1 MQNCDAINF
10 YVDIIIEYRN
20 SYRLTTN
27 DCFIEHYQQT
37 AEQFFD
43 YMDDEQL
50 EWLDGNISF
59 YRHGVM
65 EMYASKIIAL
75 HQRKPLRVNP
85 DQLAI
90 AIALNE
96 TGEFPDYFWTD
107 VSKQTAVRLGFFPRI
122 SSHGFL
128 TAQIIRKEGVF
139 DEIEHYFYYCLHSY
153 NQKTAIEFFNLNGLL
168 EPK

>member
-1 MQNCDAINF
+1 MENCDAVKF
-10 YVDIIIEYRN
+10 YVDMIVVYRN

-27 DCFIEHYQQT
+27 AFDIEHIEQT
-37 AEQFFD
+37 AELFFAD
-43 YMDDEQL
+43 MDNKQL
-50 EWLDGNISF
+50 KWLEG
-59 YRHGVM
+59 
-65 EMYASKIIAL
+65 KIISYIHGMVEIYALKIIEL
-75 HQRKPLRVNP
+75 HQRKPLLVNP
-85 DQLAI
+85 NQLAI

-139 DEIEHYFYYCLHSY
+139 DEIEHYFYYCLQSY
-153 NQKTAIEFFNLNGLL
+153 NQKTAIEYFNLNGLL